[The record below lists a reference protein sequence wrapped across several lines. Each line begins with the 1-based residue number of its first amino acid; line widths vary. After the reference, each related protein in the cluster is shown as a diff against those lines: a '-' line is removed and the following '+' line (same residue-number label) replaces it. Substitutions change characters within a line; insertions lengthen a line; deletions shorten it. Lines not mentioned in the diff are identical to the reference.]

1 MRWVP
6 HVLLVF
12 DHVARVAHP
21 RRHSPALA
29 PLPSTYTHSP
39 NTLPFSIPHI
49 RSKALPLAPG
59 EVVFTDPLKTA
70 LPMPSGKIAITGF
83 RAEVVDAAGAS
94 VPLSEVYNHHWLVY
108 DGRKN
113 SGVCGGYLVY
123 KFGVGAECRGT
134 PTVFPAP
141 YALTAEGT
149 ETWGANI
156 HLLRTV
162 VRGSTSNACV
172 CLCVLYV
179 CGCFFFGIA
188 RHVF

>member
-1 MRWVP
+1 MSRGSTVRTSK
-6 HVLLVF
+6 HSSKCLSSCYLSVC
-12 DHVARVAHP
+12 P
-21 RRHSPALA
+21 RSSPLHIHALIPSPAPPTH
-29 PLPSTYTHSP
+29 PLRAH
-39 NTLPFSIPHI
+39 

-59 EVVFTDPLKTA
+59 EVVFTDPQKTA

-83 RAEVVDAAGAS
+83 RAEIVDAAGAS

-108 DGRKN
+108 DGRLN
-113 SGVCGGYLVY
+113 SGLCGGYLAY

-149 ETWGANI
+149 EKWGANI

-162 VRGSTSNACV
+162 DLVDDDVKSCIECAYAPNKGWVKTRG
-172 CLCVLYV
+172 
-179 CGCFFFGIA
+179 
-188 RHVF
+188 R